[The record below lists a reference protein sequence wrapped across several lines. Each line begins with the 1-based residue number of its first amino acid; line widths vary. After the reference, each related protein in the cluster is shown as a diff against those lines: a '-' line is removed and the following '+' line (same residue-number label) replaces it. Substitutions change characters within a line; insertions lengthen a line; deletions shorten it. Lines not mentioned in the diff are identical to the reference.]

1 MAKRLA
7 TRSISG
13 SNIWTD
19 RVQLAGYFNIS
30 ISGIWDGTV
39 TCQRSFDQGSTWFD
53 VNSWTSEN
61 VQEYG
66 FEPEG
71 GVWYQ
76 AGFKDT
82 EWSSGTA
89 VVRLSQ

>member
-1 MAKRLA
+1 MAKSLA
-7 TRSISG
+7 PRAISG

-30 ISGIWDGTV
+30 ISGVWEGTI
-39 TCQRSFDQGSTWFD
+39 TCQRSFDQGSTWHDVQAFD
-53 VNSWTSEN
+53 KSVE
-61 VQEYG
+61 EYG

-82 EWSSGTA
+82 EWSSGTC

>member
-13 SNIWTD
+13 SNIFTD

-30 ISGIWDGTV
+30 ISGVWEGTI
-39 TCQRSFDQGSTWFD
+39 TCQRSFDKGSTWFD
-53 VNSWTSEN
+53 VNTWTEN
-61 VQEYG
+61 IQEYG

-76 AGFKDT
+76 AGFKDA
-82 EWSSGTA
+82 EWNSGTA
-89 VVRLSQ
+89 TVRLSQ